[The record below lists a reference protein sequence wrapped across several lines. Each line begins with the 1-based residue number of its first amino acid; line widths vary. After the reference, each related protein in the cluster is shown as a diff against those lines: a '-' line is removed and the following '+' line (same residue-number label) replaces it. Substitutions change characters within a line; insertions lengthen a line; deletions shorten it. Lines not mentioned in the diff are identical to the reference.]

1 MSGGMRKKRGA
12 LVQREL
18 KCEMESGDP
27 DAVPIVG
34 LPGAARCARP
44 PDALRGR
51 DSIKLNC

>member
-1 MSGGMRKKRGA
+1 MRKKRGA